1 MLIFLDTITI
11 SVCTCSHKSYNTLL
25 TISNDHLFFSLD
37 INDYVSK
44 LELNI
49 DEMKDLLSTAPY
61 SLDTDTLSGVS
72 IIGHYTAEIF

>member
-11 SVCTCSHKSYNTLL
+11 IVCTCSHKSYNTLL
-25 TISNDHLFFSLD
+25 TISNDQSFHLFFSLD

-72 IIGHYTAEIF
+72 IIGHNN